1 LPLPEKQGVGSS
13 ILPLA
18 TNNIKFKMIKNLIK
32 KIIPKTIKGKIKTID
47 INQKYLYG
55 PHNKKFFK
63 YQFEGVDKIQFNYS
77 QSYQDLFVL
86 TVLNGKTEG
95 SYLEIGSGSP
105 TYISNTYLLEQ
116 KYGWTGL
123 GIEQNNKLA
132 NEHKKNR
139 KNLVINTDALKFDY
153 FELDNY
159 LSVSTIDYLQI
170 DIEPAEN
177 NLKVLKKIPFDKY
190 EFNVITYETDI
201 YVSSQ
206 NKNLAESARSYIK
219 SFDYV
224 LIKKDVKQNEKVY
237 EDWYVNKKII
247 DDLTFPYLFEECINA
262 NEIFFKNLNSFQNAS
277 AIIKYY
283 LKNFFR

>member
-1 LPLPEKQGVGSS
+1 MM
-13 ILPLA
+13 
-18 TNNIKFKMIKNLIK
+18 FKKYIK
-32 KIIPKTIKGKIKTID
+32 KIIPKTIKGNIKTID

-63 YQFEGVDKIQFNYS
+63 YQFEGIDKIQFNYS

-95 SYLEIGSGSP
+95 SYLEIGSGQVS
-105 TYISNTYLLEQ
+105 YISNTYLLEK

-132 NEHKKNR
+132 NEHKKYR
-139 KNLVINTDALKFDY
+139 KNSVINTDAVKFDY
-153 FELDNY
+153 SELDKY
-159 LSVSTIDYLQI
+159 LPQSNIDYLQI

-177 NLKVLKKIPFDKY
+177 NLKVLKKIPFEKY

-201 YVSSQ
+201 YVSPQ
-206 NKNLAESARSYIK
+206 NKNFAESARSYIK

-224 LIKKDVKQNEKVY
+224 LIKKNVKENGKVY
-237 EDWYVNKKII
+237 EDWYINKKII
-247 DDLTFPYLFEECINA
+247 DNLVFPFPYEECINA
-262 NEIFFKNLNSFQNAS
+262 NEIFFNNLNSLQNTN
-277 AIIKYY
+277 AIIKYFF
-283 LKNFFR
+283 KNLFR

>member
-1 LPLPEKQGVGSS
+1 
-13 ILPLA
+13 
-18 TNNIKFKMIKNLIK
+18 
-32 KIIPKTIKGKIKTID
+32 
-47 INQKYLYG
+47 
-55 PHNKKFFK
+55 
-63 YQFEGVDKIQFNYS
+63 
-77 QSYQDLFVL
+77 L

-95 SYLEIGSGSP
+95 SYLEIGSGSA

-139 KNLVINTDALKFDY
+139 KNPVINTDALKFDY

-159 LSVSTIDYLQI
+159 LPVNTIDYLQI

-201 YVSSQ
+201 YVSPQ

-247 DDLTFPYLFEECINA
+247 DDLTFPFLFEECINA